1 MQGHDLQHAILHTLL
16 LSPLRRLAILQAS
29 HICKWMLSRGL
40 LKQRFKASFFCRP
53 ALSLYV
59 HALTGGATALEGSSR
74 GDAAPASP
82 GPSSST
88 GQPWQ
93 QAASCCLPSCQL
105 LPGCKQ
111 LATQQAGISARQSNH
126 CCSHAVPEI
135 STCARGPAAP
145 PITLCTR
152 SV

>member
-16 LSPLRRLAILQAS
+16 PSPLRRLAMLQAS

-53 ALSLYV
+53 DLSLYV

-93 QAASCCLPSCQL
+93 QAACTGQL
-105 LPGCKQ
+105 LSSQ
-111 LATQQAGISARQSNH
+111 LATQQAGTSVRQSNH

-135 STCARGPAAP
+135 STCARGPAALP
-145 PITLCTR
+145 DTLCTI